1 VSTTDF
7 LLDADAMSQVS
18 TRLSPKDI
26 LEALEQRDGA
36 LLAAHSLRW
45 AHRHGVEALEILI
58 QDQAL
63 DETARLWWREQLARQ
78 TPAAVVTEA
87 FHGSQPV
94 EAVAISSAT
103 EPLLTLPVD
112 EDSVP
117 LPAEWLV
124 PAAAAIDDGEAV
136 QPEVMQLDVAVV
148 EPAAIEPVAAELAGL
163 EPAAASLQEPLPSLA
178 EAFGPIPGLEPLP
191 SFNVQA
197 IFAMQSELAERP
209 LAPPI
214 VPPVM
219 AAAPPEELQ
228 LEAFPPVEAQ
238 FQSEVQADFQA
249 ELQAEPLVSLEEEFS
264 AEAVP
269 ISEAS
274 TAPIP
279 AAPTPAESA
288 PEKPA
293 ETRRNPFSRL
303 RGLLKDCVEEVAST
317 FGNDDEAASKPVE
330 PAAASAEAPL
340 MGEHQA
346 APDVSAPP
354 HPFLDAFP
362 AQPPAARSPIAPPPF
377 ALQQPLQ
384 PTRQDQG
391 RWRAERNSS
400 AGRAARANRPAP
412 GSPAPAPSHPALD
425 SLRSWLPDAL
435 EQDDERQAS

>member
-1 VSTTDF
+1 
-7 LLDADAMSQVS
+7 MSQVS
-18 TRLSPKDI
+18 TRLSPQD
-26 LEALEQRDGA
+26 LREALEQRDGA

-45 AHRHGVEALEILI
+45 AHRHGVEALESLI

-63 DETARLWWREQLARQ
+63 DETARLWWREQLVRP

-87 FHGSQPV
+87 LHGSQPP
-94 EAVAISSAT
+94 EAFTTSSAT

-124 PAAAAIDDGEAV
+124 RTRPDQQPEPEPEPAAAAIDDGEDV
-136 QPEVMQLDVAVV
+136 QPEVMHLDVAVV
-148 EPAAIEPVAAELAGL
+148 EPAAFQPVTAEPAGL
-163 EPAAASLQEPLPSLA
+163 ETAAASAPEPLPPLA

-219 AAAPPEELQ
+219 AAVLPEDLQ

-238 FQSEVQADFQA
+238 FQNEVQA
-249 ELQAEPLVSLEEEFS
+249 ELQTEPLVPLEEEFS

-269 ISEAS
+269 I
-274 TAPIP
+274 P
-279 AAPTPAESA
+279 AAPTPAEPA
-288 PEKPA
+288 HEKPA
-293 ETRRNPFSRL
+293 EPRRNPFSRL

-317 FGNDDEAASKPVE
+317 FGNDDESAFKPVE
-330 PAAASAEAPL
+330 PAAATAETPL
-340 MGEHQA
+340 MGEYQA

-354 HPFLDAFP
+354 HPFFDAFP
-362 AQPPAARSPIAPPPF
+362 SQPPAPRGPIAPPPF
-377 ALQQPLQ
+377 ALQQPPQ

-391 RWRAERNSS
+391 RWRGERNSS
-400 AGRAARANRPAP
+400 SGRGARANRPAP
-412 GSPAPAPSHPALD
+412 GSTAPAPSHPALD

-435 EQDDERQAS
+435 EQDDQRQAS

>member
-1 VSTTDF
+1 
-7 LLDADAMSQVS
+7 MSQVS
-18 TRLSPKDI
+18 TRLSPQD
-26 LEALEQRDGA
+26 LREALEQRDGA

-45 AHRHGVEALEILI
+45 AHRHGVEALESLI

-63 DETARLWWREQLARQ
+63 DETARLWWREQLVSP
-78 TPAAVVTEA
+78 TPAAVGTQA
-87 FHGSQPV
+87 LLWSQPA
-94 EAVAISSAT
+94 EAVATSSAT
-103 EPLLTLPVD
+103 EPLLTHPVD

-124 PAAAAIDDGEAV
+124 PTRVEKQQQHQPEPELEPAAAAIDDGEAV
-136 QPEVMQLDVAVV
+136 EPEVMHLDVAEV
-148 EPAAIEPVAAELAGL
+148 EPAAFEPVAAEPSGL
-163 EPAAASLQEPLPSLA
+163 EPAAASAPEPLPPLA

-219 AAAPPEELQ
+219 AAVLPEELQ
-228 LEAFPPVEAQ
+228 LEAFPTVEAQ
-238 FQSEVQADFQA
+238 FQNEIQT
-249 ELQAEPLVSLEEEFS
+249 ELQAEPLVPLKEELS
-264 AEAVP
+264 AEAIP
-269 ISEAS
+269 IP
-274 TAPIP
+274 TALIP
-279 AAPTPAESA
+279 AASAPAEQA

-293 ETRRNPFSRL
+293 PPRRNPFSRL

-317 FGNDDEAASKPVE
+317 FGNDDESAFKPVE

-340 MGEHQA
+340 IGEYQA

-362 AQPPAARSPIAPPPF
+362 SQPPAPRAPIAPPPF
-377 ALQQPLQ
+377 ALQQPPQ

-391 RWRAERNSS
+391 RWRGERNSS
-400 AGRAARANRPAP
+400 SGRGARSNRPAP
-412 GSPAPAPSHPALD
+412 GSTAPAPSHPALD

-435 EQDDERQAS
+435 EQDDQRQAS